1 MQSITSGW
9 PVWTLALFIG
19 GILNLSVWADRL
31 SSVYAGASWRTAWL
45 GGALEFL
52 LPVAVTAVLLWL
64 AALCGRRAL
73 RATGTTALVVSVL
86 CAYFMVRFD
95 VVIGYGVVKAVLTT
109 DHAMSGEVV
118 GGLLLAWVLLLG
130 GVPAWYFLRWTRRP
144 SSAPE
149 SGAPA
154 QVRRVVL
161 LRLVLA
167 LVALLL
173 VLGGLRQVA
182 RQLEA
187 GHGQGAT
194 HASFTGV
201 LAHSYLPTNWLAG
214 TAMVVGN
221 ELAAWRSEVS
231 LVHPAQRHR
240 YLDTAVPP
248 DLQVVVVVGES
259 ARWDHFGVLGHH
271 RPTTPRLQAEQAQGR
286 LAAFRATACDTS
298 TKLSLACM
306 FVRAEG
312 VRPGDGLHR
321 RDEILEQ
328 PVFAV
333 LRTLGFTIDLF
344 AMQGE
349 AGFYQRVHPDF
360 YKLREVIAAEAG
372 AGVPELD
379 GLLLPQLERTL
390 AQRGPGRRAIVLHT
404 KGSHYLYSQRY
415 PAEQARWQPVCD
427 MENRFC
433 SRDELLNAY
442 DNSILYTDRVLGELF
457 DLLRERRA
465 LVLYTSD
472 HGESI
477 GENSHFHA
485 TPRAIAPP
493 EQLRVPL
500 LLWASPAA
508 LADPALAP
516 GLRQA
521 MAHAATLP
529 EGVVTHQH
537 LFSTLLGCA
546 GVRSPDG
553 GLEPGRD
560 LCAPAPRPASAP

>member
-1 MQSITSGW
+1 MQLTISDK
-9 PVWTLALFIG
+9 PVWALALFIG
-19 GILNLSVWADRL
+19 GLLNLAVWTDRL
-31 SSVYAGASWRTAWL
+31 ASVYASAPWRTAWL
-45 GGALEFL
+45 GGALELL
-52 LPVAVTAVLLWL
+52 LPVAVTAALLWL
-64 AALCGRRAL
+64 AALLGRRAL
-73 RATGTTALVVSVL
+73 QITGMLALVISVL

-118 GGLLLAWVLLLG
+118 GGFLAVWVLLLA
-130 GVPAWYFLRWTRRP
+130 GVPAWWFLRMTRCGLAGAGLPTLSRP
-144 SSAPE
+144 A
-149 SGAPA
+149 A
-154 QVRRVVL
+154 L
-161 LRLVLA
+161 LRLVIA
-167 LVALLL
+167 LGVL
-173 VLGGLRQVA
+173 VVVLVGLRQVA

-187 GHGQGAT
+187 GARGLN
-194 HASFTGV
+194 ASFTGV
-201 LAHSYLPTNWLAG
+201 MAHSYLPTNWLAG
-214 TAMVVGN
+214 AAMVVGT
-221 ELAAWRSEVS
+221 EVTAWRSEAA
-231 LVHPAQRHR
+231 LVHPASRHR
-240 YLDTAVPP
+240 YVDTDLPQ
-248 DLQVVVVVGES
+248 DLQVVVVIGES
-259 ARWDHFGVLGHH
+259 ARWDHFGVLGHD
-271 RPTTPRLQAEQAQGR
+271 RPTTPRLQAEQDQGH

-306 FVRAEG
+306 FVRAGG
-312 VRPGDGLHR
+312 VMPGDGLHQ

-333 LRTLGFTIDLF
+333 LRTLGFSIDLF

-349 AGFYQRVHPDF
+349 AGYYQRVRPDF

-372 AGVPELD
+372 AGVPDLD
-379 GLLLPQLERTL
+379 GLLVPQVARALE
-390 AQRGPGRRAIVLHT
+390 QRGAGRRAIVLHT
-404 KGSHYLYSQRY
+404 KGSHYLYSRRY
-415 PAEQARWQPVCD
+415 PADQARWQPVCD
-427 MENRFC
+427 MEHRFC

-457 DLLRERRA
+457 DTLRTKRA

-508 LADPALAP
+508 AADPVLGP
-516 GLRQA
+516 GVRRAVARAQVLR
-521 MAHAATLP
+521 
-529 EGVVTHQH
+529 EGSGADVTHHH

-553 GLEPGRD
+553 GLEAGRD
-560 LCAPAPRPASAP
+560 LCAP